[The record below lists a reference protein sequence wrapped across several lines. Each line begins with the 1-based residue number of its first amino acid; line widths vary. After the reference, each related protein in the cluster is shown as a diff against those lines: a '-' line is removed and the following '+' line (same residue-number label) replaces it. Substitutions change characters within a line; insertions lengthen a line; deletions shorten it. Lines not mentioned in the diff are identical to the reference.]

1 MRFEDTMLRELSIKN
16 FALIEELHIS
26 FDRSLNILT
35 GETGAGKSIIIGA
48 IGLILGGRASSEVIR
63 KGSDLCEVRG
73 LFEIK
78 ENVGLKGML
87 AEKGLLS
94 REEEEFILKRELSRQ
109 GRSRCFLSGQIIT
122 LGMLEEIGNYL
133 VDVHGQHEHQALLKP
148 GVARALLDDFGVL
161 TKLRKKTEEIYRK
174 FREKSRELEELRA
187 SEKEREQQIDLY
199 QFQIKEIDQANLS
212 VEEEEI
218 LEKEYKVLSN
228 AEKLDQLSQELY
240 HHLYEGAGSIT
251 EKTALVE
258 RDLERIVA
266 IDQALKGELKE
277 LGEVKYRIDEIA
289 ITIRDY
295 RKKIEFNPQRLEEIL
310 ERKELISKLKR
321 KYGNTIKEILN
332 YRKETQVKLD
342 KLLSSARSMEEIMGE
357 VQRLQEELAR
367 EADNLSGERKKAG
380 AKLKKKVEQELKEL
394 GMGKA
399 RFDVEISQG
408 EIKSSGMDEI
418 RFLVAPN
425 VGEDLKLINQIASG
439 GEISRIMLALKT
451 ILARADQVPTLIFDE
466 IDVAIGGRIAQVV
479 GRKMR
484 ALFPNHQVIC
494 ITHLPQIAVF
504 ASNHYFVGKKISGER
519 TKTMAVLLD
528 KKGKESEIARMLGG
542 ERLTEI
548 TLKHAR
554 EMIREGQA

>member
-1 MRFEDTMLRELSIKN
+1 MLQELYIKN

-26 FDRSLNILT
+26 FDKGLNILT

-63 KGSDLCEVRG
+63 KGSDLCEVVG
-73 LFEIK
+73 LFGIK
-78 ENVGLKGML
+78 ENIRLKEML
-87 AEKGLLS
+87 SEKGLLS
-94 REEEEFILKRELSRQ
+94 QEEEFILKRELSRQ
-109 GRSRCFLSGQIIT
+109 GRSRCFLNGQIIT

-148 GVARALLDDFGVL
+148 SVARDLLDEFGVL
-161 TKLRKKTEEIYRK
+161 MKLRKRTEETYLK

-199 QFQIKEIDQANLS
+199 RFQIEEIDHANLS
-212 VEEEEI
+212 VEEEEV

-251 EKTALVE
+251 EKMALVE
-258 RDLERIVA
+258 KGLERIVA
-266 IDQALKGELKE
+266 IDQTLKDKLKE
-277 LGEVKYRIDEIA
+277 LSEVKYQIDEMA
-289 ITIRDY
+289 VTIRDY
-295 RKKIEFNPQRLEEIL
+295 RRKIEFNPQRLEEIL

-342 KLLSSARSMEEIMGE
+342 KLLHSASSMEEITSE
-357 VQRLQEELAR
+357 VERLEEELAR
-367 EADNLSGERKKAG
+367 EAGRLSRERKIAG
-380 AKLKKKVEQELKEL
+380 AKLKKKTEQELRGL
-394 GMGKA
+394 GMGRA
-399 RFDVEISQG
+399 RFHIEIKQG

-418 RFLVAPN
+418 KFLVAPN
-425 VGEDLKLINQIASG
+425 VGEDLKPINQIASG

-451 ILARADQVPTLIFDE
+451 VLARADRIPTLIFDE

-484 ALFPNHQVIC
+484 TLYPNHQVIC

-504 ASNHYFVGKKISGER
+504 ASNHYFVGKKISGGR
-519 TKTMAVLLD
+519 TKTLVDVLD
-528 KKGKESEIARMLGG
+528 RKGRESEIARMLGG

-554 EMIREGQA
+554 EMIRECQS

>member
-1 MRFEDTMLRELSIKN
+1 
-16 FALIEELHIS
+16 IEELHIS
-26 FDRSLNILT
+26 FDKGLNILT

-48 IGLILGGRASSEVIR
+48 IGLILGERASLEVIR

-73 LFEIK
+73 LFEVK
-78 ENVGLKGML
+78 ENIRLKKMF

-94 REEEEFILKRELSRQ
+94 GKEEEFILKRELSRQ
-109 GRSRCFLSGQIIT
+109 GRSRCFLNGQIIT

-133 VDVHGQHEHQALLKP
+133 VDVHGQHEHQALLKS
-148 GVARALLDDFGVL
+148 GVARDLLDEFGVL
-161 TKLRKKTEEIYRK
+161 TKFRKKIEQTHRK
-174 FREKSRELEELRA
+174 FREKSRELEELHA

-199 QFQIKEIDQANLS
+199 QFQIEEINQANLS

-251 EKTALVE
+251 EKMAVVE
-258 RDLERIVA
+258 KGLERIVV
-266 IDQALKGELKE
+266 IDQTLKDELKE
-277 LGEVKYRIDEIA
+277 LDEVKYRMDEVAIA
-289 ITIRDY
+289 IRDY
-295 RKKIEFNPQRLEEIL
+295 RRKIEFNPQRLEEIL
-310 ERKELISKLKR
+310 ERKELINKLKR

-332 YRKETQVKLD
+332 YRKETQIKLD
-342 KLLSSARSMEEIMGE
+342 KLVNSARSMEDIIGE
-357 VQRLQEELAR
+357 VERLQEELAR
-367 EADNLSGERKKAG
+367 EAGKLSVERKIAG
-380 AKLKKKVEQELKEL
+380 TKLMKKVEQELNEL

-399 RFDVEISQG
+399 RFDVEITQG

-425 VGEDLKLINQIASG
+425 VGEDLKPINQIASG

-451 ILARADQVPTLIFDE
+451 ILAQADQIPTLIFDE

-484 ALFPNHQVIC
+484 DLFPNHQVIC
-494 ITHLPQIAVF
+494 VTHLPQIAVF
-504 ASNHYFVGKKISGER
+504 ASNHYFVGKKISGGR
-519 TKTMAVLLD
+519 TKTMVSLLD
-528 KKGKESEIARMLGG
+528 KKEKESEIARMLSG

-554 EMIREGQA
+554 EMIREGRS

>member
-1 MRFEDTMLRELSIKN
+1 MLRELSIKN

-26 FDRSLNILT
+26 FDKGLNILT

-48 IGLILGGRASSEVIR
+48 IGLILGERASSEVIR
-63 KGSDLCEVRG
+63 KGRDLCEVRG
-73 LFEIK
+73 LFDIK
-78 ENVGLKGML
+78 ENVGLKKML

-94 REEEEFILKRELSRQ
+94 GGEEEFTLKRELSRQ
-109 GRSRCFLSGQIIT
+109 GRSRSFLNGQIVT

-148 GVARALLDDFGVL
+148 SVARDLLDEFGVL
-161 TKLRKKTEEIYRK
+161 MKLRKKTEQTYRK

-187 SEKEREQQIDLY
+187 SEKERERQIDLY
-199 QFQIKEIDQANLS
+199 QFQIEEINQANLS
-212 VEEEEI
+212 VEEEEV

-240 HHLYEGAGSIT
+240 DHLYEGTGSIT
-251 EKTALVE
+251 EKMALVE
-258 RDLERIVA
+258 KDLEKIVA
-266 IDQALKGELKE
+266 IDYTLKDELKE
-277 LGEVKYRIDEIA
+277 LGEVKYRIDETA
-289 ITIRDY
+289 TAIRDY
-295 RKKIEFNPQRLEEIL
+295 RRKIEFSPQRLEEII
-310 ERKELISKLKR
+310 ERKELINRLKR

-332 YRKETQVKLD
+332 YKKETQAKLD
-342 KLLSSARSMEEIMGE
+342 KLVNSAGSMEEITIE
-357 VQRLQEELAR
+357 VERLQEELAG
-367 EADNLSGERKKAG
+367 EAGNLSRERKIAG

-394 GMGKA
+394 GMGRA
-399 RFDVEISQG
+399 RFDVEITQG

-425 VGEDLKLINQIASG
+425 VGEDLKPINQIASG

-451 ILARADQVPTLIFDE
+451 ILAQADQIPTLIFDE

-504 ASNHYFVGKKISGER
+504 ASNHYHVGKMVSGGRTRTMIS
-519 TKTMAVLLD
+519 LLD

-542 ERLTEI
+542 EHLTEI

-554 EMIREGQA
+554 EMIREGQS

>member
-1 MRFEDTMLRELSIKN
+1 MMLRELSIKN

-26 FDRSLNILT
+26 LDKGLNILT

-48 IGLILGGRASSEVIR
+48 IGLILGERASSEVIR
-63 KGSDLCEVRG
+63 KGSDLCEVTG
-73 LFEIK
+73 LFDIK
-78 ENVGLKGML
+78 ENIRLKKVL

-94 REEEEFILKRELSRQ
+94 SEEEESTVKRELNRQ
-109 GRSRCFLSGQIIT
+109 GRGRCFLNGQIIT

-133 VDVHGQHEHQALLKP
+133 VDVHGQHEHQALLKS
-148 GVARALLDDFGVL
+148 GVARDLLDEFGEL
-161 TKLRKKTEEIYRK
+161 MKLRKKTEQTFHK
-174 FREKSRELEELRA
+174 FREKSRELEELRS

-199 QFQIKEIDQANLS
+199 QFQIEEINQANLS
-212 VEEEEI
+212 VEEEEV
-218 LEKEYKVLSN
+218 LENEYKVLSN

-240 HHLYEGAGSIT
+240 DHLYEGAGSIT
-251 EKTALVE
+251 EKMALVE
-258 RDLERIVA
+258 KDLEKIVA
-266 IDQALKGELKE
+266 IDYTLKDELKE
-277 LGEVKYRIDEIA
+277 LGEVKYRIDETA
-289 ITIRDY
+289 VAIRDY
-295 RKKIEFNPQRLEEIL
+295 RKKIEFSPQRLEEII
-310 ERKELISKLKR
+310 ERKELINRLKR

-332 YRKETQVKLD
+332 YRKETQSKLD
-342 KLLSSARSMEEIMGE
+342 KLLNSAGSMEEITVE
-357 VQRLQEELAR
+357 VERLQGELAR
-367 EADNLSGERKKAG
+367 EAGNLSSERKIAG

-394 GMGKA
+394 GMGRA
-399 RFDVEISQG
+399 RFDVEITQG

-418 RFLVAPN
+418 KFLVAPN
-425 VGEDLKLINQIASG
+425 VGEDLKPINQIASG

-451 ILARADQVPTLIFDE
+451 ILAQADQIPTLIFDE

-504 ASNHYFVGKKISGER
+504 ASNHYHVGKKISGGR
-519 TKTMAVLLD
+519 TKTMISVLD
-528 KKGKESEIARMLGG
+528 KKGKENEIARMLGG

-554 EMIREGQA
+554 EMIREGQS

>member
-1 MRFEDTMLRELSIKN
+1 MMLRELSIKN

-26 FDRSLNILT
+26 FDKGLNILT

-48 IGLILGGRASSEVIR
+48 IGLILGERASLEVIR

-73 LFEIK
+73 LFEVK
-78 ENVGLKGML
+78 ENIRLKKMF

-94 REEEEFILKRELSRQ
+94 GKEEEFILKRELSRQ
-109 GRSRCFLSGQIIT
+109 GRSRCFLNGQIIT

-133 VDVHGQHEHQALLKP
+133 VDVHGQHEHQALLKS
-148 GVARALLDDFGVL
+148 GVARDLLDEFGVL
-161 TKLRKKTEEIYRK
+161 TKFRKKIEETHRK
-174 FREKSRELEELRA
+174 FREKSGELEELHA

-199 QFQIKEIDQANLS
+199 QFQIEEINQANLS

-218 LEKEYKVLSN
+218 LEKEYKVLIN

-251 EKTALVE
+251 EKMAVVE
-258 RDLERIVA
+258 KGLERIVV
-266 IDQALKGELKE
+266 IDQTLKDELKE
-277 LGEVKYRIDEIA
+277 LDEVKYRMDEVAIA
-289 ITIRDY
+289 IRDY
-295 RKKIEFNPQRLEEIL
+295 RRKIEFNPQRLEEIL
-310 ERKELISKLKR
+310 ERKELINKLKR

-342 KLLSSARSMEEIMGE
+342 KLINSARSMEDIIGE
-357 VQRLQEELAR
+357 VERLQEELAR
-367 EADNLSGERKKAG
+367 EAGKLSVERKIAG
-380 AKLKKKVEQELKEL
+380 TKLMKKVEQELNEL

-399 RFDVEISQG
+399 RFDVEITQG

-425 VGEDLKLINQIASG
+425 VGEDLKPINQIASG

-451 ILARADQVPTLIFDE
+451 ILAQADQIPTLIFDE

-484 ALFPNHQVIC
+484 DLFPNHQVIC
-494 ITHLPQIAVF
+494 VTHLPQIAVF
-504 ASNHYFVGKKISGER
+504 ASNHYFVGKKISGGR
-519 TKTMAVLLD
+519 TKTMVSVLD
-528 KKGKESEIARMLGG
+528 KKEKESEIARMLGG

-554 EMIREGQA
+554 EMIREGRS

>member
-1 MRFEDTMLRELSIKN
+1 MLRELSIKN

-26 FDRSLNILT
+26 LDKGLNILT

-48 IGLILGGRASSEVIR
+48 IGLILGERASSEVIR
-63 KGSDLCEVRG
+63 KGSDLCEVTG
-73 LFEIK
+73 LFDIK
-78 ENVGLKGML
+78 ENIRLKKVL

-94 REEEEFILKRELSRQ
+94 NEEEESTLKRELNRQ
-109 GRSRCFLSGQIIT
+109 GRGRCFLNGQIIT

-133 VDVHGQHEHQALLKP
+133 VDVHGQHEHQALLKS
-148 GVARALLDDFGVL
+148 GVARDVLDEFGEL
-161 TKLRKKTEEIYRK
+161 MKLRKKTEQTYHK
-174 FREKSRELEELRA
+174 FREKSRELEELRS

-199 QFQIKEIDQANLS
+199 QFQIEEINQANLS
-212 VEEEEI
+212 VEEEEV
-218 LEKEYKVLSN
+218 LENEYKVLSN

-240 HHLYEGAGSIT
+240 NHLYEGAGSIT
-251 EKTALVE
+251 EKMALVE
-258 RDLERIVA
+258 RDLEKIVA
-266 IDQALKGELKE
+266 IDYTLKDELKE
-277 LGEVKYRIDEIA
+277 LGEVKYRIDETAIA
-289 ITIRDY
+289 IRDY
-295 RKKIEFNPQRLEEIL
+295 RKKIEFSPQRLEEII
-310 ERKELISKLKR
+310 ERKELINRLKR

-332 YRKETQVKLD
+332 YRKETQSKLD
-342 KLLSSARSMEEIMGE
+342 KLVNSAGSKEEITVE
-357 VQRLQEELAR
+357 VERLQEELLR
-367 EADNLSGERKKAG
+367 EASNLSRERKIAG
-380 AKLKKKVEQELKEL
+380 TKLKKKVEQELKEL
-394 GMGKA
+394 GMGRA
-399 RFDVEISQG
+399 RFDVEITQG

-425 VGEDLKLINQIASG
+425 VGEDLKPINQIASG

-451 ILARADQVPTLIFDE
+451 ILAQADQIPTLIFDE

-504 ASNHYFVGKKISGER
+504 ASNHYHVGKTVSGGR
-519 TKTMAVLLD
+519 TKTMISLLD

>member
-1 MRFEDTMLRELSIKN
+1 MLRELSIKN

-26 FDRSLNILT
+26 LDKGLNILT

-48 IGLILGGRASSEVIR
+48 IGLVLGEKASSEVIR
-63 KGSDLCEVRG
+63 KGSDLCEIRG
-73 LFEIK
+73 LFEVK
-78 ENVGLKGML
+78 ENIRLKEML

-94 REEEEFILKRELSRQ
+94 CKEEEFILKRELSRQ
-109 GRSRCFLSGQIIT
+109 GRGRCFLNSQIIT

-148 GVARALLDDFGVL
+148 GVARDLLDEFGVL
-161 TKLRKKTEEIYRK
+161 MKLRKRTEQTYRK

-212 VEEEEI
+212 IEEEEV
-218 LEKEYKVLSN
+218 LEREHKVLSN
-228 AEKLDQLSQELY
+228 AEKLGQLSQELY
-240 HHLYEGAGSIT
+240 HHLYEGTGSIT

-258 RDLERIVA
+258 RDLEKIVA
-266 IDQALKGELKE
+266 IDQALKDELKE
-277 LGEVKYRIDEIA
+277 LGEVKYRIDEMAIA
-289 ITIRDY
+289 IRDY
-295 RKKIEFNPQRLEEIL
+295 RRKIEFNPQRLEEIL

-321 KYGNTIKEILN
+321 KYGNTIKDILN

-342 KLLSSARSMEEIMGE
+342 KLLNSAKNMEETIGE
-357 VQRLQEELAR
+357 VERLQEELAR
-367 EADNLSGERKKAG
+367 QAGKLSGERKIAG
-380 AKLKKKVEQELKEL
+380 AKLKKKMEQELKEL

-399 RFDVEISQG
+399 RFDVEINQG

-425 VGEDLKLINQIASG
+425 VGEDLKPINQIASG

-451 ILARADQVPTLIFDE
+451 ILARADQIPTLIFDE
-466 IDVAIGGRIAQVV
+466 IDAAIGGKIAQVV
-479 GRKMR
+479 GRKMKT
-484 ALFPNHQVIC
+484 LSPNHQVIC

-504 ASNHYFVGKKISGER
+504 ASSHYFVDKKISGGR
-519 TKTMAVLLD
+519 TKTMTALLD
-528 KKGKESEIARMLGG
+528 KKGKESEIARMLSG
-542 ERLTEI
+542 EQLTEI

-554 EMIREGQA
+554 EMIREGQS

>member
-1 MRFEDTMLRELSIKN
+1 MLRELSIKN

-26 FDRSLNILT
+26 FDKGLNILT

-78 ENVGLKGML
+78 ENIRLRKML

-94 REEEEFILKRELSRQ
+94 GEEEEFILKRELSRQ
-109 GRSRCFLSGQIIT
+109 GRGRCFLSGQIIT
-122 LGMLEEIGNYL
+122 LGILEEIGNYL
-133 VDVHGQHEHQALLKP
+133 VDVHGQHEHQALLKS
-148 GVARALLDDFGVL
+148 GVARDLLDEFGML
-161 TKLRKKTEEIYRK
+161 MKLRKRTEQTHRK

-212 VEEEEI
+212 IEEEEV
-218 LEKEYKVLSN
+218 LEREYKVLSN

-251 EKTALVE
+251 EKMALVE
-258 RDLERIVA
+258 GGLEKIVA
-266 IDQALKGELKE
+266 IDQTLKDELKE
-277 LGEVKYRIDEIA
+277 FGEVKYRIDEMAIA
-289 ITIRDY
+289 IRDY
-295 RKKIEFNPQRLEEIL
+295 RRKIEFSPQRLEEIL

-321 KYGNTIKEILN
+321 KYENTIKDILN

-342 KLLSSARSMEEIMGE
+342 KLLNSARSMEETTGE
-357 VQRLQEELAR
+357 VERLQEELAR
-367 EADNLSGERKKAG
+367 QAGRLSGERKIAG
-380 AKLKKKVEQELKEL
+380 TKLKKKMEQELKEL

-399 RFDVEISQG
+399 RFDVEITQG

-425 VGEDLKLINQIASG
+425 VGEDLKPINQIASG

-451 ILARADQVPTLIFDE
+451 ILARADQIPTLIFDE

-504 ASNHYFVGKKISGER
+504 ASNHYHVGKKISAGR
-519 TKTMAVLLD
+519 TKTMAALLD
-528 KKGKESEIARMLGG
+528 KKGKESEIARMLAG

>member
-1 MRFEDTMLRELSIKN
+1 MLRELSIKN

-26 FDRSLNILT
+26 LDKGLNILT

-48 IGLILGGRASSEVIR
+48 IGLVLGEKASSEVIR
-63 KGSDLCEVRG
+63 KGSDLCEIRG
-73 LFEIK
+73 LFEVK
-78 ENVGLKGML
+78 ENIRLKEML

-94 REEEEFILKRELSRQ
+94 CKEEEFILKRELSRQ
-109 GRSRCFLSGQIIT
+109 GRGRCFLNSQIIT

-148 GVARALLDDFGVL
+148 GVARDLLDEFGVL
-161 TKLRKKTEEIYRK
+161 MKLRKRTEQTYRK

-212 VEEEEI
+212 IEEEEV
-218 LEKEYKVLSN
+218 LEREHKVLSN
-228 AEKLDQLSQELY
+228 AEKLGQLSQELY
-240 HHLYEGAGSIT
+240 HHLYEGTGSIT

-258 RDLERIVA
+258 RDLEKIVA
-266 IDQALKGELKE
+266 IDQALKDELKE
-277 LGEVKYRIDEIA
+277 LGEVKYRIDEMAIA
-289 ITIRDY
+289 IRDY
-295 RKKIEFNPQRLEEIL
+295 RRKIEFNPQRLEEIL

-321 KYGNTIKEILN
+321 KYGNTIKDILN

-342 KLLSSARSMEEIMGE
+342 KLLNSAKNMEETIGE
-357 VQRLQEELAR
+357 VERLQEELAR
-367 EADNLSGERKKAG
+367 QAGKLSGERKIAG
-380 AKLKKKVEQELKEL
+380 AKLKKKMEQELKEL

-399 RFDVEISQG
+399 RFDVEINQG

-425 VGEDLKLINQIASG
+425 VGEDLKPINQIASG

-451 ILARADQVPTLIFDE
+451 ILAQADQIPTLIFDE
-466 IDVAIGGRIAQVV
+466 IDAAIGGKIAQVV
-479 GRKMR
+479 GRKMKT
-484 ALFPNHQVIC
+484 LSPNHQVIC

-504 ASNHYFVGKKISGER
+504 ASSHYFVDKKISGGR
-519 TKTMAVLLD
+519 TKTMTALLD
-528 KKGKESEIARMLGG
+528 KKGKESEIARMLSG
-542 ERLTEI
+542 EQLTEI

-554 EMIREGQA
+554 EMIREGQS

>member
-1 MRFEDTMLRELSIKN
+1 MLRELSIKN

-26 FDRSLNILT
+26 LDKGLNILT

-48 IGLILGGRASSEVIR
+48 IGLILGERASSEVIR
-63 KGSDLCEVRG
+63 KGSDLCEVTG
-73 LFEIK
+73 LFDIK
-78 ENVGLKGML
+78 ENIRLKKVL

-94 REEEEFILKRELSRQ
+94 SEEEESTVKRELNRQ
-109 GRSRCFLSGQIIT
+109 GRGRCFLNGQIIT

-133 VDVHGQHEHQALLKP
+133 VDVHGQHEHQALLKS
-148 GVARALLDDFGVL
+148 GVARDLLDEFGEL
-161 TKLRKKTEEIYRK
+161 MKLRKKTEQTFHK
-174 FREKSRELEELRA
+174 FREKSRELEELRS

-199 QFQIKEIDQANLS
+199 QFQIEEINQANLS
-212 VEEEEI
+212 VEEEEV
-218 LEKEYKVLSN
+218 LENEYKVLSN

-240 HHLYEGAGSIT
+240 DHLYEGAGSIT
-251 EKTALVE
+251 EKMALVE
-258 RDLERIVA
+258 KDLEKIVA
-266 IDQALKGELKE
+266 IDYTLKDELKE
-277 LGEVKYRIDEIA
+277 LGEVKYRIDETA
-289 ITIRDY
+289 VAIRDY
-295 RKKIEFNPQRLEEIL
+295 RKKIEFSPQRLEEII
-310 ERKELISKLKR
+310 ERKELINRLKR

-332 YRKETQVKLD
+332 YRKETQSKLD
-342 KLLSSARSMEEIMGE
+342 KLLNSAGSMEEITVE
-357 VQRLQEELAR
+357 VERLQGELAR
-367 EADNLSGERKKAG
+367 EAGNLSSERKIAG

-394 GMGKA
+394 GMGRA
-399 RFDVEISQG
+399 RFDVEITQG

-418 RFLVAPN
+418 KFLVAPN
-425 VGEDLKLINQIASG
+425 VGEDLKPINQIASG

-451 ILARADQVPTLIFDE
+451 ILAQADQIPTLIFDE

-504 ASNHYFVGKKISGER
+504 ASNHYHVGKKISGGR
-519 TKTMAVLLD
+519 TKTMISVLD
-528 KKGKESEIARMLGG
+528 KKGKENEIARMLGG

-554 EMIREGQA
+554 EMIREGQS

>member
-1 MRFEDTMLRELSIKN
+1 MLRELSIKN

-26 FDRSLNILT
+26 LDKGLNILT

-48 IGLILGGRASSEVIR
+48 IGLVLGEKASSEVIR
-63 KGSDLCEVRG
+63 KGSDLCEIRG
-73 LFEIK
+73 LFEVK
-78 ENVGLKGML
+78 ENIRLKEML

-94 REEEEFILKRELSRQ
+94 CKEEEFILKRELSRQ
-109 GRSRCFLSGQIIT
+109 GRGRCFLNSQIIT

-148 GVARALLDDFGVL
+148 GVARDLLDEFGVL
-161 TKLRKKTEEIYRK
+161 MKLRKRTEQTYRK

-212 VEEEEI
+212 IEEEEV
-218 LEKEYKVLSN
+218 LEREHKVLSN
-228 AEKLDQLSQELY
+228 AEKLGQLSQELY
-240 HHLYEGAGSIT
+240 HHLYEGTGSIT

-258 RDLERIVA
+258 RDLEKIVA
-266 IDQALKGELKE
+266 IDQALKDELKE
-277 LGEVKYRIDEIA
+277 LGEVKYRIDEMAIA
-289 ITIRDY
+289 IRDY
-295 RKKIEFNPQRLEEIL
+295 RRKIEFNPQRLEEIL
-310 ERKELISKLKR
+310 ERKELIGKLKR
-321 KYGNTIKEILN
+321 KYGNTIKDILN

-342 KLLSSARSMEEIMGE
+342 KLLNSAKNMEETIGE
-357 VQRLQEELAR
+357 VERLQEELAR
-367 EADNLSGERKKAG
+367 QAGKLSGERKIAG
-380 AKLKKKVEQELKEL
+380 AKLKKKMEQELKEL

-399 RFDVEISQG
+399 RFDVEINQG

-425 VGEDLKLINQIASG
+425 VGEDLKPINQIASG

-451 ILARADQVPTLIFDE
+451 ILAQADQIPTLIFDE
-466 IDVAIGGRIAQVV
+466 IDAAIGGKIAQVV
-479 GRKMR
+479 GRKMKT
-484 ALFPNHQVIC
+484 LSPNHQVIC

-504 ASNHYFVGKKISGER
+504 ASSHYFVDKKISGGR
-519 TKTMAVLLD
+519 TKTMTALLD
-528 KKGKESEIARMLGG
+528 KKGKESEIARMLSG
-542 ERLTEI
+542 EQLTEI

-554 EMIREGQA
+554 EMIREGQS

>member
-1 MRFEDTMLRELSIKN
+1 MLRELSIKN

-26 FDRSLNILT
+26 LDKGLNILT

-48 IGLILGGRASSEVIR
+48 IGLILGERASSEVIR

-73 LFEIK
+73 LFDIK
-78 ENVGLKGML
+78 ENVRLKKML

-94 REEEEFILKRELSRQ
+94 SGEEEFILKRELSRQ
-109 GRSRCFLSGQIIT
+109 GRGRCFLNGQIIT

-133 VDVHGQHEHQALLKP
+133 VDVHGQHEHQALLKS
-148 GVARALLDDFGVL
+148 GVARDLLDEFGML
-161 TKLRKKTEEIYRK
+161 MRLRKKTEQTYQK

-187 SEKEREQQIDLY
+187 SEKEREQQIGLY
-199 QFQIKEIDQANLS
+199 QFQMEEINQANLS
-212 VEEEEI
+212 IEEEEV
-218 LEKEYKVLSN
+218 LEKEYKILSN
-228 AEKLDQLSQELY
+228 AEKLNQLSQELY

-251 EKTALVE
+251 EKMALVE
-258 RDLERIVA
+258 KGLERIIT
-266 IDQALKGELKE
+266 IDYTLKDELKE
-277 LGEVKYRIDEIA
+277 LGEIKYRIDETAIA
-289 ITIRDY
+289 IRDY
-295 RKKIEFNPQRLEEIL
+295 RKKIEFTPQRLEEIL

-332 YRKETQVKLD
+332 YRKETQAKLD
-342 KLLSSARSMEEIMGE
+342 KLVNSARSMEETIVE
-357 VQRLQEELAR
+357 AERLQEELAR
-367 EADNLSGERKKAG
+367 EASRLSGERKIAG

-399 RFDVEISQG
+399 IFDVEITQG
-408 EIKSSGMDEI
+408 EIKSNGMDEI
-418 RFLVAPN
+418 KFLVAPN
-425 VGEDLKLINQIASG
+425 VGEDLKPINQIASG

-451 ILARADQVPTLIFDE
+451 ILAQVDEIPTLIFDE

-484 ALFPNHQVIC
+484 ALFPHHQVIC
-494 ITHLPQIAVF
+494 VTHLPQIAVF
-504 ASNHYFVGKKISGER
+504 ASNHYHVGKMISGGR
-519 TKTMAVLLD
+519 TKTMVSLLD

-542 ERLTEI
+542 ERLTDI

-554 EMIREGQA
+554 EMIREGRS

>member
-1 MRFEDTMLRELSIKN
+1 MLQELYIKN

-26 FDRSLNILT
+26 FDKGLNILT

-63 KGSDLCEVRG
+63 KGSDLCEVVG

-78 ENVGLKGML
+78 ENIRLKEML
-87 AEKGLLS
+87 SEKGLLS
-94 REEEEFILKRELSRQ
+94 REEEFILKRELSRQ
-109 GRSRCFLSGQIIT
+109 GRSRCFLNGQIIT

-148 GVARALLDDFGVL
+148 SVARDLLDEFGVL
-161 TKLRKKTEEIYRK
+161 MKLRKRTEETYRK

-199 QFQIKEIDQANLS
+199 RFQIEEIDHANLS
-212 VEEEEI
+212 VEEEEV

-251 EKTALVE
+251 EKMALVE
-258 RDLERIVA
+258 KSLERIVA
-266 IDQALKGELKE
+266 IDQTLKDELKE
-277 LGEVKYRIDEIA
+277 IGEVKYQIDEIA
-289 ITIRDY
+289 LTIRDY
-295 RKKIEFNPQRLEEIL
+295 RRKIEFNPQRLQEIL

-342 KLLSSARSMEEIMGE
+342 KLLHSARSMEEITSE
-357 VQRLQEELAR
+357 VERLEEELAR
-367 EADNLSGERKKAG
+367 EAGKLSRERKIAG
-380 AKLKKKVEQELKEL
+380 AKLKKETEQELREL
-394 GMGKA
+394 GMGRA
-399 RFDVEISQG
+399 RFHVEIKQG

-425 VGEDLKLINQIASG
+425 VGEDLKPINRIASG

-451 ILARADQVPTLIFDE
+451 ILARADRIPTLIFDE

-484 ALFPNHQVIC
+484 TLYPNRQVIC

-504 ASNHYFVGKKISGER
+504 ASNHYFVGKKISGGR
-519 TKTMAVLLD
+519 TKTLVDLLD
-528 KKGKESEIARMLGG
+528 RKGRESEIARMLGG

-554 EMIREGQA
+554 EMIREGQS

>member
-1 MRFEDTMLRELSIKN
+1 MLRELSIKN

-26 FDRSLNILT
+26 LDKGLNILT

-48 IGLILGGRASSEVIR
+48 IGLILGERASSEVIR
-63 KGSDLCEVRG
+63 KGSDLCEVTG
-73 LFEIK
+73 LFDIK
-78 ENVGLKGML
+78 ENIRLKKVL

-94 REEEEFILKRELSRQ
+94 SEEEESTVKRELNRQ
-109 GRSRCFLSGQIIT
+109 GRGRCFLNGQIIT
-122 LGMLEEIGNYL
+122 LGMMEEIGNYL

-148 GVARALLDDFGVL
+148 GIARDLLDEFGEL
-161 TKLRKKTEEIYRK
+161 MKLRKKTEQTYHK
-174 FREKSRELEELRA
+174 FREKSRELEELRS

-199 QFQIKEIDQANLS
+199 QFQIEEIKQANLS

-218 LEKEYKVLSN
+218 LENEYKILSN

-240 HHLYEGAGSIT
+240 DHLYEGAGSIT
-251 EKTALVE
+251 EKMALAE
-258 RDLERIVA
+258 KDLEKIVA
-266 IDQALKGELKE
+266 IDYTLKDELKE
-277 LGEVKYRIDEIA
+277 LGEVKYRIDETAIA
-289 ITIRDY
+289 IRDY
-295 RKKIEFNPQRLEEIL
+295 RKKIEFSPQRLEEII
-310 ERKELISKLKR
+310 ERKELINRLKR

-332 YRKETQVKLD
+332 YRKETQSKLD
-342 KLLSSARSMEEIMGE
+342 KLVNSAGSMEEITVE
-357 VQRLQEELAR
+357 VERLQEELLR
-367 EADNLSGERKKAG
+367 EAGNLSRERKIAG

-394 GMGKA
+394 GMGRA
-399 RFDVEISQG
+399 RFDVKITQG

-418 RFLVAPN
+418 KFLVAPN
-425 VGEDLKLINQIASG
+425 VGEDLKPINQIASG

-451 ILARADQVPTLIFDE
+451 ILAQADQIPTLIFDE

-504 ASNHYFVGKKISGER
+504 ASNHYYVGKMISGGR
-519 TKTMAVLLD
+519 TKTMISLLD
-528 KKGKESEIARMLGG
+528 KKGKENEIARMLGG

-554 EMIREGQA
+554 EMIKEGGQA

>member
-1 MRFEDTMLRELSIKN
+1 MLQELYIKN

-26 FDRSLNILT
+26 FDKGLNILT

-63 KGSDLCEVRG
+63 KGSDLCEVVG

-78 ENVGLKGML
+78 ENIRLKEML
-87 AEKGLLS
+87 SEKGLLS
-94 REEEEFILKRELSRQ
+94 REEEFILKRELSRQ
-109 GRSRCFLSGQIIT
+109 GRSRCFLNGQIIT

-148 GVARALLDDFGVL
+148 SVARDLLDEFGVL
-161 TKLRKKTEEIYRK
+161 MKLRKRTEETYRK

-199 QFQIKEIDQANLS
+199 RFQIEEIDHANLS
-212 VEEEEI
+212 VEEEEV

-251 EKTALVE
+251 EKMALVE
-258 RDLERIVA
+258 KSLERIVA
-266 IDQALKGELKE
+266 IDQALKDELKE
-277 LGEVKYRIDEIA
+277 LGEVKYLIDEIA
-289 ITIRDY
+289 VTIRDY
-295 RKKIEFNPQRLEEIL
+295 RRKIEFNPQRLQEIL

-342 KLLSSARSMEEIMGE
+342 KLLHSARSMEEITSE
-357 VQRLQEELAR
+357 VERLEEELAR
-367 EADNLSGERKKAG
+367 EAGKLSRERKIAG
-380 AKLKKKVEQELKEL
+380 AKLKKETEQELREL
-394 GMGKA
+394 GMGRA
-399 RFDVEISQG
+399 RFHVEIKQG

-425 VGEDLKLINQIASG
+425 VGEDLKPINRIASG

-451 ILARADQVPTLIFDE
+451 ILARADRIPTLIFDE

-484 ALFPNHQVIC
+484 TLYPNRQVIC

-504 ASNHYFVGKKISGER
+504 ASNHYFVGKKISGGR
-519 TKTMAVLLD
+519 TKTLVDLLD
-528 KKGKESEIARMLGG
+528 RKGRESEIARMLGG

-554 EMIREGQA
+554 EMIREGQS